1 MKLLISRQIE
11 SILQQSILSNL
22 EKGRREYERPHT
34 EAVVYWIKEILSKL
48 NLSESMNKVL
58 ITAAYAHDWG
68 YIGLFD
74 GIDSTNLELV
84 HQMKPKHM
92 ERGAKMIYDLLSN
105 RLSKYFTTEEI
116 AQVTHLVDIHDKL
129 EELKSEDEIILM
141 EADTL
146 GAVDVEKVKPTY
158 SKADTELM
166 IEREIRGR
174 RLPIFRH
181 DWAKIEAEKLIQ
193 KRLAWYIT

>member
-1 MKLLISRQIE
+1 VKSFIEETLQKIILLD
-11 SILQQSILSNL
+11 L
-22 EKGRREYERPHT
+22 EKGRKDFDRPHT
-34 EAVVYWIKEILSKL
+34 KAVVYWTKEILNRL
-48 NLSESMNKVL
+48 NLSESKNKVL

-68 YIGLFD
+68 YIGLFED
-74 GIDSTNLELV
+74 IDSTNLELV
-84 HQMKPKHM
+84 HQMKLKHM

-105 RLSKYFTTEEI
+105 RLSKYFTTDEI

-146 GAVDVEKVKPTY
+146 GSIDVDKVKPTY

-166 IEREIRGR
+166 IKREIRGR

>member
-1 MKLLISRQIE
+1 MKSFIE
-11 SILQQSILSNL
+11 ETLQKIILPDL
-22 EKGRREYERPHT
+22 EKGRKDFDRPHT
-34 EAVVYWIKEILSKL
+34 EAVVYWTKEILNRL
-48 NLSESMNKVL
+48 NLSKSKNKIL

-68 YIGLFD
+68 YIGLFE

-92 ERGAKMIYDLLSN
+92 ERGAKMIYALLSN
-105 RLSKYFTTEEI
+105 RLSKYFTTDEI
-116 AQVTHLVDIHDKL
+116 AQVTHLVDTHDKL

-146 GAVDVEKVKPTY
+146 GSIDVDKVKPTY

-166 IEREIRGR
+166 IKREIRGR
-174 RLPIFRH
+174 RLSIFRH